1 MANYSYLVKVM
12 TNKKVLVGSLVAGGA
27 ALLASVPSHAQY
39 SPTVPFR
46 GKLFKASIDVE
57 R

>member
-1 MANYSYLVKVM
+1 M